1 MNGYGSDSEELP
13 EYRKNF
19 NHYREEVLEC
29 LSDAIYRYR
38 RYEEEF
44 GAMLLYGEEPLDSA
58 TYDEIIRQTDHI
70 YILEKNFWLVFFD
83 HVVPEGS
90 VKAAQNFLHA
100 FLSKDVKKR
109 VFVAVAPIEEED
121 DTAIDIASRLFIILE
136 YAVKHGLVNSVIDL
150 GQMKM

>member
-1 MNGYGSDSEELP
+1 MNENSCTTTEFP

-19 NHYREEVLEC
+19 NCLREKVLES
-29 LSDAIYRYR
+29 LSDALYRYQ

-44 GAMLLYGEEPLDSA
+44 GAMLLYSEEPLQTAVDEDS
-58 TYDEIIRQTDHI
+58 IRQTDHI
-70 YILEKNFWLVFFD
+70 YRLEENLWLIFFD
-83 HVVPEGS
+83 HVAPEGS

-100 FLSKDVKKR
+100 FLNKDVKQR
-109 VFVAVAPIEEED
+109 VYVAVAPIEEED

-136 YAVKHGLVNSVIDL
+136 YALKNGMANSVTDL